1 VKRTDIT
8 FEDTAIRLISVN
20 TLIVGSGAAALAAA
34 VNLHDL
40 GQEDLA
46 IVTEQ
51 WGGGTSNNAGS
62 DKQTYYK
69 LSLAGDAADSP
80 LQMAE
85 DLFSGGSMH
94 GDIALCEAQNSARA
108 FLNLVNLGVPFPHDS
123 HGGFVGYQTDHDQR
137 GRATSAGPRTS
148 QMMFTALAAAVGK
161 RGLEVFDSCQVIS
174 LLTEPEG
181 VGSKVIG
188 ALALDLA
195 ASGTGTS
202 PYILFN
208 APNIILGTGGP
219 GGIYEA
225 SVYPESQIGS
235 TGLALEAGAV
245 AQNLTESQFGLAS
258 ISFRWNLSG
267 SYQQVIP
274 RYFSTDA
281 DGGDEHEFLNAFF
294 PNPGRLATAIF
305 LKGYEW
311 PFDPRK
317 VRDHGSS
324 LIDLLVYR
332 ERVMKG
338 RRVFLDYRRN
348 PTGPAG
354 SGEFT
359 LDVLA
364 PEAKEYLE
372 RSGSVQETPIDRLR
386 KMNPPAIQLYLDNAI
401 DLAEEPLEIAVCAQH
416 NNGGLRGDVWWE
428 SNVRHL
434 FPVGEV
440 NGTHGVRRPG
450 GSALNAGQVGA
461 LRAAQYISRRYAG
474 EPPAGEAFLTS
485 AGPKLSELLSVAR
498 RFTGPA
504 GDDPLEVKT
513 TAREIRQRMSRVGAH
528 IRNPD
533 GIDQSVEDAWRL
545 CDDLRERLRVESTAD
560 LPSAFRNLDL
570 GLTHAVYLEAIAEY
584 LARGGRSR
592 GSFLVLDR
600 AGELPC
606 EGLED
611 VWRFLVEEE
620 GSFVD
625 GHILEVQLDQGGR
638 ARREW
643 VDIRPVPR
651 EDPWFEQV
659 WEAWRNDDVI
669 R

>member
-1 VKRTDIT
+1 VKSSEIT
-8 FEDTAIRLISVN
+8 FEETAFRLVSVN
-20 TLIVGSGAAALAAA
+20 TLVVGSGAAALAAA

-40 GQEDLA
+40 GQEDVV
-46 IVTEQ
+46 IVTEK

-62 DKQTYYK
+62 DKQTFYK
-69 LSLAGDAADSP
+69 LSLAGDAADSS
-80 LQMAE
+80 LQMAA
-85 DLFSGGSMH
+85 DLFSGGSIH

-108 FLNLVNLGVPFPHDS
+108 FLNLVNLGVPFPHDT
-123 HGGFVGYQTDHDQR
+123 HGGFVGYRTDHDQS

-148 QMMFTALAAAVGK
+148 QMMFTALAAAVVK
-161 RGLEVFDSCQVIS
+161 RGLEVIDDCQVIS
-174 LLTEPEG
+174 LLTEPDDDG
-181 VGSKVIG
+181 VKVIG
-188 ALALDLA
+188 VLAFDLSV
-195 ASGTGTS
+195 SGTGAS
-202 PYILFN
+202 PFVLFN

-258 ISFRWNLSG
+258 IRFRWNLSG
-267 SYQQVIP
+267 SYQQVVP

-281 DGGDEHEFLNAFF
+281 EGGDEREFLNDFF
-294 PNPGRLATAIF
+294 PDLNRLATAIF

-317 VRDHGSS
+317 VRDYGSS

-332 ERVMKG
+332 ERVMLG
-338 RRVFLDYRRN
+338 RRVFLDYLRN
-348 PTGPAG
+348 PSGPDG
-354 SGEFT
+354 SEEFT
-359 LDVLA
+359 LDALA
-364 PEAKEYLE
+364 PEAREYLE
-372 RSGSVQETPIDRLR
+372 RSGSVQESPIDRLR
-386 KMNPPAIQLYLDNAI
+386 KMNPPAIQLYLDNDI
-401 DLAEEPLEIAVCAQH
+401 DLAGEPIEIAVCAQH
-416 NNGGLRGDVWWE
+416 NNGGLRGNIWWE

-434 FPVGEV
+434 FPIGEV

-461 LRAAQYISRRYAG
+461 LRAAQYINRRYAG
-474 EPPAGEAFLTS
+474 EPPTPESFLDT
-485 AGPKLSELLSVAR
+485 AGPKLRELLATAR

-504 GDDPLEVKT
+504 GDDPLEVVA
-513 TAREIRQRMSRVGAH
+513 TAREIRQRMSRSGAH

-533 GIDQSVEDAWRL
+533 EIEPAVEDAWRL
-545 CDDLRERLRVESTAD
+545 LGEMRKWLRVSSHSD
-560 LPSAFRNLDL
+560 LPAAFRNLDL

-611 VWRFLVEEE
+611 EWRFLIEEE
-620 GSFVD
+620 GSFVEE
-625 GHILEVQLDQGGR
+625 HILEVRLEPEGK

-643 VDIRPVPR
+643 VNVRPIPKV
-651 EDPWFEQV
+651 DPWFEQV